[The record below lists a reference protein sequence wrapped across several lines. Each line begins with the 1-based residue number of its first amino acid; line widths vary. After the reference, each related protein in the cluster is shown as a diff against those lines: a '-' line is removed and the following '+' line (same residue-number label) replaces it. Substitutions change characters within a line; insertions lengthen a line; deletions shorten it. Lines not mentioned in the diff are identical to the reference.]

1 VVAEYYELGRR
12 GGVTQAIAKEAM
24 RSRASLIAAMLLRRG
39 DVDAMLCGTVGTFD
53 EHLRHVR
60 EVIGC
65 RKGVLTLAAM
75 NMLML
80 PDRQIFICDT
90 YVNRHPKAVEIAEMT
105 LLAAEEIRR
114 FGLTPAAALLS
125 HSSFGSSEAPEA
137 QLMRDART
145 ILLEHD
151 PDLVVEGEMQGDAA
165 LSKAVL
171 DRTFPHSRLAITEP
185 NLLMMPSVDAA
196 NIAYNL
202 LKVTAGNGIT
212 VGPILLGLARPA
224 HILEPGVT
232 VRRIVNMTALATVD
246 AGVQR

>member
-1 VVAEYYELGRR
+1 
-12 GGVTQAIAKEAM
+12 M
-24 RSRASLIAAMLLRRG
+24 
-39 DVDAMLCGTVGTFD
+39 
-53 EHLRHVR
+53 R

-105 LLAAEEIRR
+105 LLAAEEMRR
-114 FGLTPAAALLS
+114 FGVTPAAALLS

-137 QLMRDART
+137 QLMREALA

-171 DRTFPHSRLAITEP
+171 DRTLPQLAPAATEA
-185 NLLMMPSVDAA
+185 NLLIMPNVDAA

-212 VGPILLGLARPA
+212 VGPDPARPA
-224 HILEPGVT
+224 RPGAHPGA
-232 VRRIVNMTALATVD
+232 RRHACAASST
-246 AGVQR
+246 